1 MRIALIATH
10 HAEYAANLAL
20 ALAKEHEVMLVLSRR
35 NSRRQLSPEGFAT
48 LADALRLEIVPH
60 HLAPLQP
67 YIAWRCNRLI
77 AEFAPDVVHVQE
89 HPTRS
94 MGMLAAL
101 LRGRLPLVTTVHD
114 PVPHSGNDARAAR
127 PFEKW
132 NGLLRRRSDR
142 LIAHGARMAAS
153 LAATGVAPE
162 RIAAIDL
169 GVLRF
174 GRLTP
179 APPVP
184 VADPREMIFF
194 GRMEAYK
201 GLDTLLAAN
210 RLWRE
215 GGVPIRLL
223 IAGDGPE
230 LDVHAEA
237 LAAPNISLRRGRVP
251 QEELAALVA
260 GAAAAILPYHDATQ
274 SGVVASTFGAGR
286 PVICSDVGG
295 LAEAVGDAGLLVP
308 PRDPVALAAAGRR
321 LVEEPGL
328 LAALTHAARARAE
341 GALGWTDIARR
352 TALLYQ
358 EVA

>member
-35 NSRRQLSPEGFAT
+35 NSRRQLSPEGFAL
-48 LADALRLEIVPH
+48 LADRLRLEIVPH

-67 YIAWRCNRLI
+67 YIAWRCHRLI
-77 AEFAPDVVHVQE
+77 AGFAPDVVHVQE

-174 GRLTP
+174 GSLTP
-179 APPVP
+179 HPPVA

-215 GGVPIRLL
+215 AGVPMRLL
-223 IAGDGPE
+223 VAGEGPE
-230 LDVHAEA
+230 LDRHAEA
-237 LAAPNISLRRGRVP
+237 LAAPNIRLRRGRVP
-251 QEELAALVA
+251 QDELAALVA
-260 GAAAAILPYHDATQ
+260 GAAAAVLPYHDATQ

-308 PRDPVALAAAGRR
+308 PRDAAALAAAGRR

-328 LAALTHAARARAE
+328 LDALTHAARARAE

-358 EVA
+358 EIA